1 MSDAEK
7 KEKNVKLKKL
17 VSRMS
22 KKVKIKAKS
31 ANPAVEDD
39 AEEIELSRKDFE
51 KLKKKNLIINIAW
64 PSNPVWAYSM
74 YHTLHIV
81 EIDGVSLLNKTVEE
95 LQAIIP
101 GIETNRLYVSF
112 RTKDKWK

>member
-1 MSDAEK
+1 MSDVVK
-7 KEKNVKLKKL
+7 RRKSVKLKKL

-51 KLKKKNLIINIAW
+51 KLKKKMIINIAW

-74 YHTLHIV
+74 YDTLHIV